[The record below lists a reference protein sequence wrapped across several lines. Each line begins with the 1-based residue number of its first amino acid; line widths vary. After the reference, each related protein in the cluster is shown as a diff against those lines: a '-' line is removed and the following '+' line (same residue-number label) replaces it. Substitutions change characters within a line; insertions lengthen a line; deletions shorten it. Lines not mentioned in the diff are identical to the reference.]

1 MSPSV
6 KQYLTID
13 QQIELLRS
21 RGMEIDGD
29 PARWLRAVNYYRLSG
44 YWYIYRA
51 LGNDGQ
57 GNLLR
62 TDEFLPGTTFSTI
75 ADLYEF
81 DRKLRTLVHD
91 GLERVEVALRSHVS
105 YVLGARDPL
114 AHENPAV
121 FRESFDH
128 AAWLADA
135 RSRVNRAAKRSAFIR
150 HHAEQYGGVIPIWVL
165 VDVLDF
171 SDVSILLDGMS
182 AADQYAVAEGLG
194 IRINLEALKPLQRR
208 KALKNHPRA
217 RWLEQLTVV
226 RNIAAGF
233 DAIELHGA
241 HGYLLHEF
249 LSPVTNRRDDRWGA
263 DRAALLLAT
272 VAAVRAEMPEGM
284 PLIVRLSVDDVAPGG
299 SQAADSAELARRLHT
314 AGVDLVDCSSG
325 GLVAGAEYSPSPGY
339 QVPGS
344 AVVRAAGV
352 PTAAVGVITDP
363 RHADRIVA
371 DGDADLV
378 LLGREMLRDPHWARR
393 AELALTGAASLEPR
407 YHRAYL

>member
-1 MSPSV
+1 MTLISSRPAG
-6 KQYLTID
+6 KGAAD
-13 QQIELLRS
+13 EADRPALLRPIRLRDLTLRNRIGVS
-21 RGMEIDGD
+21 PMCMYAAPMPDGVVDDWHVVHYGQFALGGAGLIITEATAVSPLGRVTPDDSGMWDDRHIAAWRRVTDAVHRAGGRIAVQLAHAGRKGSKYAGLPGDPPEHRGSVPASAGGWQTLGASGEPFGRFAD
-29 PARWLRAVNYYRLSG
+29 PARM
-44 YWYIYRA
+44 
-51 LGNDGQ
+51 D
-57 GNLLR
+57 
-62 TDEFLPGTTFSTI
+62 
-75 ADLYEF
+75 
-81 DRKLRTLVHD
+81 
-91 GLERVEVALRSHVS
+91 
-105 YVLGARDPL
+105 
-114 AHENPAV
+114 
-121 FRESFDH
+121 
-128 AAWLADA
+128 
-135 RSRVNRAAKRSAFIR
+135 
-150 HHAEQYGGVIPIWVL
+150 
-165 VDVLDF
+165 
-171 SDVSILLDGMS
+171 
-182 AADQYAVAEGLG
+182 ADQVDAVVAEF
-194 IRINLEALKPLQRR
+194 AAAARR
-208 KALKNHPRA
+208 S
-217 RWLEQLTVV
+217 V
-226 RNIAAGF
+226 AAGF

-352 PTAAVGVITDP
+352 PTAAVGLITDP